1 MFKIDGGYT
10 EQIEGL
16 QDQNRELL
24 VENTILNEELKT
36 QNEKLTSENEKLTS
50 ENEKLTSE
58 NEKLKTELN
67 DLKEHIKI
75 ENVER
80 LQEFLDAEWKAMSAM
95 GESAALDEIEKMF
108 SKELSRLQNLEQWNS
123 FPFVRKMD

>member
-50 ENEKLTSE
+50 ENEKL
-58 NEKLKTELN
+58 KTELN

-75 ENVER
+75 ENEER

>member
-1 MFKIDGGYT
+1 MSCSLLKDKRRKHTMFKIDDGYT

-24 VENTILNEELKT
+24 VENT
-36 QNEKLTSENEKLTS
+36 NEKLTS

-58 NEKLKTELN
+58 NEKLKAELN
-67 DLKEHIKI
+67 NLKEHIKI
-75 ENVER
+75 ENEKR
-80 LQEFLDAEWKAMSAM
+80 LQEFLDAEWKAMSAKD
-95 GESAALDEIEKMF
+95 EFDATNEIEKMF
-108 SKELSRLQNLEQWNS
+108 YKELSRLQNLEQWNS

>member
-36 QNEKLTSENEKLTS
+36 QNEKLTSENEKL
-50 ENEKLTSE
+50 
-58 NEKLKTELN
+58 KTELN
-67 DLKEHIKI
+67 NLKEHIKI
-75 ENVER
+75 ENAER